1 MPERSYVG
9 LIGLGV
15 MGENLAINIASHGYS
30 ISVYNRTTERTRDF
44 EKRIPQSLNIKAT
57 YSVGDFIKSLERP
70 RRVILMVKAGK
81 PVDEVLTLL
90 RPYLDAGD
98 VVFDCG
104 NSFFR
109 DTERRQ
115 EELQGLGV
123 IFMGIG
129 VSGGEEGALK
139 GPSIMVG
146 GEESGYEQS
155 RELWESIA
163 AKADGEPCAGYMGRA
178 GAGHFVKMTHNGI
191 EYALLQLIAESYDIM
206 TWGLGLST
214 AEARDVFAEW
224 LDGELRSYLLEITV
238 DALSYLDEETGKP
251 LVELVLDKAEQKG
264 TGKWTSQT
272 ALDLGIPTP
281 SIDAAV
287 VARIIS
293 SHKQLREKLSR
304 KTVKPRL
311 NELSYVEKEDLIE
324 NLKKAFH
331 LSSILSYAQGLHLI
345 KQASN
350 EYSYGTDLINVV
362 KVWRN
367 GCIIRSNLLERIVKA
382 LGDDPSMENILLHRE
397 FIEIIAYEEQG
408 LRSLLS
414 VVKRLDTPT
423 PVFDASLNYLI
434 ALRRGR
440 LPASLIQALRDRF
453 GSHGYE
459 RIDKPGRFH
468 SSWR

>member
-1 MPERSYVG
+1 MV
-9 LIGLGV
+9 
-15 MGENLAINIASHGYS
+15 IA
-30 ISVYNRTTERTRDF
+30 V
-44 EKRIPQSLNIKAT
+44 
-57 YSVGDFIKSLERP
+57 
-70 RRVILMVKAGK
+70 
-81 PVDEVLTLL
+81 
-90 RPYLDAGD
+90 
-98 VVFDCG
+98 
-104 NSFFR
+104 
-109 DTERRQ
+109 
-115 EELQGLGV
+115 
-123 IFMGIG
+123 
-129 VSGGEEGALK
+129 
-139 GPSIMVG
+139 MVG